1 LQRRSKFRKGVA
13 KFAAALQSSS
23 GIDIFCNVVANFAM
37 PLRSFAAALQ
47 SSLRP

>member
-1 LQRRSKFRKGVA
+1 LRSLQRRRN
-13 KFAAALQSSS
+13 LRR